1 MILQP
6 HPKAAA
12 SNDVIDFSTLV
23 AIEMTDTDR
32 GTKGGWKSEARLAV
46 LSSEITRYMPE
57 LAQMLA
63 QSGMQKMMA
72 A

>member
-1 MILQP
+1 MTLQP
-6 HPKAAA
+6 HLQADAT
-12 SNDVIDFSTLV
+12 VFSTLV
-23 AIEMTDTDR
+23 EIEMTDSDR
-32 GTKGGWKSEARLAV
+32 SLKGNWKSETRLSM
-46 LSSEITRYMPE
+46 LSHEITRYMPE